1 MSSVNHQQ
9 LPTLA
14 HPLAPAQTPFHHKRE
29 TEREQI
35 LLNPFRAP
43 SALSFVKAFTIWT
56 IWPSITFFTAW
67 ATLVILIHRNVTS
80 LQLSPTILTVLGTV
94 IGFVVSY
101 RTSSAYERYN
111 DGRKQWSSIIL
122 GGRSLAR
129 LIWLH
134 VPDAPRPYDPKD
146 LPTEEERLRS
156 IIEKKTIINLIE
168 GFAVSLKHY
177 LRGEHGI
184 YYEDLYHL
192 ACFLPKYAFPS
203 GHPVERPDLGFTT
216 AHCAQNSPSING
228 CTGQPNDNLKQVGG
242 IETPQTDLSMFEAG
256 HQVDNEKVSEPKL
269 PQAQQD
275 NRPMQRKGT
284 APLNPFKPHHYL
296 LPAYN
301 PPHERWV
308 DRFPILTIFR
318 ALWKGTRNVAG
329 LRRRKGVYSR
339 VIHDDNIPLEII
351 WYIDS
356 YVAGLQRRKALDVP
370 TTNALLAGIQL
381 LTDALTTL
389 ERILTTPI
397 PFGYIVHLK
406 LVIWGYLLF
415 LPFQLVT
422 SFGFITIPATAL
434 VGTAFLGFL
443 RVGEEIENPFGYDL
457 NDLDMDH
464 FCHHLIAPELAEITA
479 WAPPDPSE
487 FIFST
492 SNIPLLD
499 TRDYRS
505 GHEFLK
511 SGLSAQDV
519 QELLRTRQS
528 RGGTT
533 SLTSISHV

>member
-1 MSSVNHQQ
+1 MSSVQHQPPPPSLA
-9 LPTLA
+9 LP
-14 HPLAPAQTPFHHKRE
+14 PFHHKRE

-43 SALSFVKAFTIWT
+43 SALYFVKAFTIWN
-56 IWPSITFFTAW
+56 IWPSVTFFTAW
-67 ATLVILIHRNVTS
+67 ATLIILLHRNVTS

-134 VPDAPRPYDPKD
+134 VPDAPRQYDPNN

-203 GHPVERPDLGFTT
+203 GHPLERPDLGFTT
-216 AHCAQNSPSING
+216 AHCVQTSPVTNECAEKSNVNVDQNAG
-228 CTGQPNDNLKQVGG
+228 T
-242 IETPQTDLSMFEAG
+242 ETPQTDLTMLEGG
-256 HQVDNEKVSEPKL
+256 HKEKVRIPNGE
-269 PQAQQD
+269 QQ
-275 NRPMQRKGT
+275 NRPMKRKGT
-284 APLNPFKPHHYL
+284 APLNPFKPDHDL

-301 PPHERWV
+301 PPDERWV
-308 DRFPILTIFR
+308 DRFPILAIFR

-329 LRRRKGVYSR
+329 LRRRKGVYAR

-356 YVAGLQRRKALDVP
+356 YIAQLQRLKALDVP
-370 TTNALLAGIQL
+370 TTNALLAGVQL
-381 LTDALTTL
+381 LTDSLTTL

-434 VGTAFLGFL
+434 VGIAFLGFL

-479 WAPPDPSE
+479 WAPPDPSD

-505 GHEFLK
+505 GYEFLN
-511 SGLSAQDV
+511 SGLSAEDV
-519 QELLRTRQS
+519 QELLRTRHS
-528 RGGTT
+528 RGGHP
-533 SLTSISHV
+533 SGSCISPV

>member
-1 MSSVNHQQ
+1 MSSAHHHHQH
-9 LPTLA
+9 PTLA
-14 HPLAPAQTPFHHKRE
+14 DPLAPFHHKRE

-43 SALSFVKAFTIWT
+43 SALFFVKAITIWT
-56 IWPSITFFTAW
+56 IWPSIFFFTAW
-67 ATLVILIHRNVTS
+67 ATLITLIHRNVSS

-146 LPTEEERLRS
+146 LPTEEERLRA

-203 GHPVERPDLGFTT
+203 GHPLERPDLGFTT
-216 AHCAQNSPSING
+216 AHCAQDSPSA
-228 CTGQPNDNLKQVGG
+228 NDYTEKLDVDVNQIRGT
-242 IETPQTDLSMFEAG
+242 ETPRTDFTMLEAG
-256 HQVDNEKVSEPKL
+256 NNEKVSEARSPNGER
-269 PQAQQD
+269 Q
-275 NRPMQRKGT
+275 NRPMKRKGT
-284 APLNPFKPHHYL
+284 APLNPFKPDHDL

-308 DRFPILTIFR
+308 DRFPILAIFR

-329 LRRRKGVYSR
+329 LRRRKGLYSR

-422 SFGFITIPATAL
+422 SFGYITIPATAL
-434 VGTAFLGFL
+434 VGIAFLGFL

-492 SNIPLLD
+492 ANIPLLD

-505 GHEFLK
+505 GYEFLK

-533 SLTSISHV
+533 SSTSISHV